1 MKCFSHWVLHRQV
14 GVVFLCIFTSLMLVL
29 NAQSISIRQN
39 ERIKYSLPERD
50 CSLQFLFSFQIIWP
64 SSFLLLSPNI
74 PLLSFLPFLSIFSG
88 QLLPFLLLM
97 TPRTLPKTA
106 NYFQIVDQVNLVPH
120 PLIENQQGCQWIE
133 TSWCFSSLVHQRQW
147 EDLAFLDIREL
158 KEPSEDCVERHNSS
172 FIRGSLC

>member
-29 NAQSISIRQN
+29 NAQSINIRQN

-50 CSLQFLFSFQIIWP
+50 CSLQFLFSFQIILVIFL
-64 SSFLLLSPNI
+64 SSFPQHSSPSLPSIPFHLLRSVA
-74 PLLSFLPFLSIFSG
+74 S
-88 QLLPFLLLM
+88 FLLLM

-172 FIRGSLC
+172 FIRKNLC